1 VSRAG
6 IHGAARRVAA
16 AATLAMLAAPAAQ
29 ADPLPEAGFGMPRDA
44 SVDGHHVDTLIHF
57 TLVAVLLIFAL
68 ALAGL
73 LWALVRH
80 RGRHPASPSRGDRRS
95 ILLVLG
101 VAGLV
106 LVVVDGSLFVTT
118 VLDLHRHFWS
128 FAAAEATPGA
138 LRVEITA
145 HQWAWA
151 IRYPGADGTFDAPDA
166 VVALDDLRVPVGVPV
181 VIQLASTDV
190 IHSLY
195 LPNFRVKQDAVPGM
209 VTRLTFAARTPGEY
223 ELACAQHCG
232 PNHYK
237 MRGVLTALAPDRF
250 AEWLETARADAR
262 RGYDPADEAAHWGW
276 AWRAP

>member
-1 VSRAG
+1 VT
-6 IHGAARRVAA
+6 GAAWRLAGALVA
-16 AATLAMLAAPAAQ
+16 PR
-29 ADPLPEAGFGMPRDA
+29 PETGFGLPRDA
-44 SVDGHHVDTLIHF
+44 SVDGHLVDELIHL
-57 TLVAVLLIFAL
+57 TGAAVAAIFLLTVGAL
-68 ALAGL
+68 A
-73 LWALVRH
+73 WALLRH
-80 RGRHPASPSRGDRRS
+80 RQAHPAAFDHGTRRS
-95 ILLVLG
+95 IWLVLG
-101 VAGLV
+101 AAGLV
-106 LVVVDGSLFVTT
+106 LVAVDGSLFVTT